1 MIQRTKE
8 TGPTGSGNSHRGQKH
23 KCLQGDY
30 ITERKLMTKEE
41 LKDKLE
47 KIMLDANNISL
58 IEDVA
63 DDITRTGRNNELSE
77 TLRQAAMIGYG
88 ELLNKIYSD
97 IRFIWIGLYK
107 IIEELEKEPVEEE
120 AQDDSAV

>member
-1 MIQRTKE
+1 
-8 TGPTGSGNSHRGQKH
+8 
-23 KCLQGDY
+23 
-30 ITERKLMTKEE
+30 MTKEE

-58 IEDVA
+58 IENVA
-63 DDITRTGRNNELSE
+63 NDITRTGRNNELSK

-97 IRFIWIGLYK
+97 IRFIWIGMYK